1 MDAMDAVLAAV
12 GSSGLAEVLRASRL
26 VYPLVNAT
34 HILGI
39 ALLVGSIAALDARIL
54 GYRRSVP
61 LGDAASLLLPVTITG
76 LVLAVTTGAL
86 LFTVKPQDYAANPV
100 FLVKLGLITLAVANA
115 LSLRFRPAWRAA
127 LAGGPVTAG
136 LRASAVLSL
145 VLWLAVLVA
154 GRMIAFFG

>member
-1 MDAMDAVLAAV
+1 MDAVLAAV
-12 GSSGLAEVLRASRL
+12 GSSGLAEARRASRL
-26 VYPLVNAT
+26 VSPLVKAP

-39 ALLVGSIAALDARIL
+39 ALLLGSIAVLDARIL

-61 LGDAASLLLPVTITG
+61 LGDAARLLLPVTIGG
-76 LVLAVTTGAL
+76 LVLAVTAGAL

-100 FLVKLGLITLAVANA
+100 FLTKLGLITVAVANA
-115 LSLRFRPAWRAA
+115 LSLRRRPTWRAA
-127 LAGGPVTAG
+127 LAGGPVTVG

-145 VLWLAVLVA
+145 VLWLAVLTA